1 MKAIAYL
8 RVSTDDQKLG
18 VSAQREALERY
29 AKTNGLEIISWHID
43 EGLSGAFSI
52 EQRPGLAAALAELE
66 FYPGS
71 VFLAYKRDRIA
82 RDTMTAA
89 IVDRLVEK
97 RGCTVRTADGLAY
110 DQSPESKLIRS
121 IMDIFA
127 QYEREVIKQR
137 TRMAL
142 AVKKGKGERCGGPA
156 PFGYQWEGQAKV
168 PNQEEQITL
177 KIILNMRLENK
188 TYQEIADELNIND
201 MQARRGK
208 WHINSVKRVIES
220 NQDRM

>member
-1 MKAIAYL
+1 MKTIAYM

-18 VSAQREALERY
+18 VSAQREAIERY
-29 AKTNGLEIISWHID
+29 AQTNGLEIISWHID
-43 EGLSGAFSI
+43 DGISGAASI
-52 EQRPGLAAALAELE
+52 DQRPGLAAALAELE

-97 RGCTVRTADGLAY
+97 NGCTVRTADGLSY
-110 DQSPESKLIRS
+110 DQSPESKLMRA
-121 IMDIFA
+121 IMDSFA
-127 QYEREVIKQR
+127 QYEREIIKQR

-142 AVKKGKGERCGGPA
+142 AVKKRKGERCGGPA
-156 PFGYQWEGQAKV
+156 PFGYQWDGENKV
-168 PNQEEQITL
+168 EDASEQITL
-177 KIILNMRLENK
+177 KLILNMRVEKK

-201 MQARRGK
+201 MMSRRGK
-208 WHINSVKRVIES
+208 WHVNSVKRIVDAH
-220 NQDRM
+220 QKDA